1 MILRAKAPAEDEIE
15 DAQYSVY
22 NKVSLKCIKKRF
34 NFMAL
39 FMLDLLPLLKVCP
52 S

>member
-34 NFMAL
+34 NFMGL
-39 FMLDLLPLLKVCP
+39 FMRDLLPLLKGCP